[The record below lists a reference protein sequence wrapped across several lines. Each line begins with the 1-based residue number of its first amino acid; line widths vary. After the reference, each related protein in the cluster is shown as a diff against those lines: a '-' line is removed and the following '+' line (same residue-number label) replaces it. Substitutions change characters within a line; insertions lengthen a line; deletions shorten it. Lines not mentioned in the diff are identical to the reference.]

1 MATHSSTLACMIPWP
16 EELAG
21 YSPWGCQESNMTE
34 QLTHTH
40 THTHTQGCLGV
51 GKVYSL
57 TPNLENIEYYTR
69 NIF

>member
-40 THTHTQGCLGV
+40 THTH
-51 GKVYSL
+51 KVA
-57 TPNLENIEYYTR
+57 LELEKSTV
-69 NIF
+69 